1 MNYGECYETRCLRG
15 IASARTLTY
24 RATCIYLHWGK
35 MEAVLRTP
43 RGGAKRV
50 APGVAKAF
58 IFGFSVPIGILGVIT
73 VAFGV
78 ISGLTHSANGTFL
91 QRVAP
96 AHATLIFIAAGLVM
110 LVTAALAKYTVDS
123 RTFSASLP
131 CATV

>member
-1 MNYGECYETRCLRG
+1 MQPSRYLGPETVALG
-15 IASARTLTY
+15 MLTNM
-24 RATCIYLHWGK
+24 G
-35 MEAVLRTP
+35 AVLQTP
-43 RGGAKRV
+43 RGGTKRV

-58 IFGFSVPIGILGVIT
+58 IFGFSVPIGILGVLT
-73 VAFGV
+73 VAFVV
-78 ISGLTHSANGTFL
+78 ISGLTHSASGTFL

-96 AHATLIFIAAGLVM
+96 AHAKLIFISAGLVM